1 MGHAVAVAEPHVGD
15 EPFAVLLGDDLIHPS
30 VPLLPEMLRVVENTG
45 KNYLVEVT
53 LHEGRKHIVRRMLA
67 EAGFPVDKLVRVAF
81 GPITLGDQKSGWL
94 RRLSNTEVGM
104 LMKEVDL

>member
-1 MGHAVAVAEPHVGD
+1 MRSSLEDGYAKVTTPRLPSSWGD
-15 EPFAVLLGDDLIHPS
+15 H
-30 VPLLPEMLRVVENTG
+30 
-45 KNYLVEVT
+45 LVEVT
-53 LHEGRKHIVRRMLA
+53 LHSRPQAHLVRRMLA

-104 LMKEVDL
+104 PLPTG

>member
-1 MGHAVAVAEPHVGD
+1 V
-15 EPFAVLLGDDLIHPS
+15 
-30 VPLLPEMLRVVENTG
+30 
-45 KNYLVEVT
+45 
-53 LHEGRKHIVRRMLA
+53 
-67 EAGFPVDKLVRVAF
+67 GFPVDRLVRTAF